1 MTVAVRA
8 LATNDLSG
16 ANAWRVIGKEAAV
29 GLINGLFFSVLI
41 GVIAGTWFH
50 SMGLGL
56 VIGAAMITN
65 LIVAGFFGSSIPV
78 LLDKIGIDPA
88 VASSVF
94 LTTMTD
100 VIGFFAF
107 LGLATLF
114 LV

>member
-50 SMGLGL
+50 STGLGL